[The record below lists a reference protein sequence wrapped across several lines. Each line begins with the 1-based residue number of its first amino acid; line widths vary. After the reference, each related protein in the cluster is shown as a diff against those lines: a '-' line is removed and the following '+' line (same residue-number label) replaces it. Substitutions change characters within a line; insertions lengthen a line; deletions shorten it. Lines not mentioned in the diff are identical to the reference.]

1 MHEEDEDDEEDK
13 DKDKWLFTP
22 RCCSAI
28 LRGSTPSMCTL
39 LLSPNVYV
47 DCRAARSEG
56 IGELDSL
63 IAKDLIDSEDPK
75 HTQFCSEIAFVA
87 ICVLSGDDIS
97 IL

>member
-13 DKDKWLFTP
+13 DNDKDKWLFTP

-39 LLSPNVYV
+39 HLSPNVYV

-63 IAKDLIDSEDPK
+63 IAKDLKDSEHPK
-75 HTQFCSEIAFVA
+75 HALFCRY
-87 ICVLSGDDIS
+87 LSTF
-97 IL
+97 